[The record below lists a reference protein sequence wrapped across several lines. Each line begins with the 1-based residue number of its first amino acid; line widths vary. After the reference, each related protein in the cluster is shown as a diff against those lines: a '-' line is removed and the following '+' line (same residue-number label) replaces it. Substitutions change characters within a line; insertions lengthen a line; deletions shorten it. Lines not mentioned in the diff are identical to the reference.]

1 MWTLALLL
9 KSEKNRTHHQNSRK
23 RSVVSLPRIGHG
35 SKKLLVVHG
44 VCGPCDVYDPN
55 LSGLLV
61 RWCGCKGSQVNWL
74 LVEKKWNVECGPA
87 AVHSCLQF
95 LKGGVARAMATRAI
109 NRELQARN
117 LPKTFGFTCKIPR
130 QSCLQVVRRALV
142 QAVNSDPQWNS
153 GEKEWLLS
161 HVRFVSGAMKN
172 TQKACAKPLQ
182 SAEKCAPV
190 KLSLSLTM
198 C

>member
-9 KSEKNRTHHQNSRK
+9 KSVLPGWEKQNPSPK
-23 RSVVSLPRIGHG
+23 QPEEKCSFSSAYWSWV
-35 SKKLLVVHG
+35 KKLLVVHG

-142 QAVNSDPQWNS
+142 QVPWSKLLTVTLS
-153 GEKEWLLS
+153 GTV
-161 HVRFVSGAMKN
+161 VRRNGCCRTCGLCQA
-172 TQKACAKPLQ
+172 Q
-182 SAEKCAPV
+182 
-190 KLSLSLTM
+190 
-198 C
+198 